1 MIKVYKISLLLIIF
15 IFLSTFNPIS
25 FSNFEKSNDFFTI
38 KNINIVNNHLIKEK
52 NIKEKLKEVYKKNI
66 FSITTEDIIIP
77 LKNID
82 FLHSVK
88 VDKKY
93 PNTIIIKIIETK
105 PVAKFTKGKTKYL
118 LDNLSNIVLNKYE
131 KNFNQLP
138 NIFGDKAEINFI
150 NFSNKLKKNNFPR
163 KKILNYYYFQIE
175 RWDIQLLNNKII
187 KFPYNKVDKA
197 IKKSMELLDN
207 KEFQNYNI
215 IDLRVDG
222 KIIVE

>member
-1 MIKVYKISLLLIIF
+1 MINYII
-15 IFLSTFNPIS
+15 T
-25 FSNFEKSNDFFTI
+25 KT
-38 KNINIVNNHLIKEK
+38 
-52 NIKEKLKEVYKKNI
+52 
-66 FSITTEDIIIP
+66 
-77 LKNID
+77 
-82 FLHSVK
+82 
-88 VDKKY
+88 
-93 PNTIIIKIIETK
+93 NTIIIKIIETK

-197 IKKSMELLDN
+197 IKKSMELL
-207 KEFQNYNI
+207 E
-215 IDLRVDG
+215 
-222 KIIVE
+222 